1 MLLLLRGAL
10 LLTTF
15 VGDDYPPSMEYMSNR
30 SLVLNVS
37 INYK

>member
-30 SLVLNVS
+30 SLVLNE
-37 INYK
+37 IT